1 MPDPER
7 ALSVNPF
14 FETWTTPFELPAFD
28 KVRTD
33 HFREAYDAAL
43 AAHKAEIAAIVANSA
58 SPDFNNTIA
67 AMELAGEALKRVG
80 GVFHNL
86 TGTMSD
92 EALRTIEREI
102 SPLLARHWSEIYLN
116 PALFARVDAV
126 FAGRENAGYNS
137 EQMRLVERRHKG
149 FVRQG
154 ARLGEAQRQRL
165 GAITEELATLGVRFS
180 QNVLKDEADYVMV
193 LEAQEDL
200 AGLPPDFRAS
210 AAALATERGHE
221 GKWAVSLSR
230 GNVEAFLTHSTR
242 RDLRETL
249 FRQWAMRGE
258 GGGESDNGAVMART
272 LALRAERARLLG
284 YKTYADFKLDDTMAE
299 NADAVRA
306 LLDQVW
312 KAGRKRA
319 GAETGRLQAIIEAE
333 GGNFQ
338 LAPHDWRHYAEK
350 LRRAEYSI
358 DDAELRAYFPLDRM
372 IEAAF
377 HVAGEL
383 FGLRFEELKG
393 LPVYHPDVRVFE
405 AKDAQGRH
413 VALFVGDY
421 FARASKRGGAWMS
434 AFKGQ
439 QKLARD
445 QRPIIVN
452 VLNVARPPEGE
463 PALLTIDEARTL
475 FHEFGHALHGMLSDV
490 TYPSL
495 AGTAVSSDF
504 VELPSQLYEHWLL
517 RPEVLR
523 QFARHAQ
530 TGEPIPDALIE
541 KVMAARTFNQG
552 FATVEYC
559 ASAFV
564 DLEMHL
570 EQGEGAQDPL
580 AFERRVLAGIDMP
593 SEIIMRHRSPHF
605 SHIFSGE
612 GYASGYYSYLW
623 SEVLDA
629 DAFAAF
635 EETGDIFHRATAKR
649 LRDFIYSAGNLRDPK
664 EAYTAFRGR
673 LPTPDA
679 LLEKRGLA

>member
-1 MPDPER
+1 MS
-7 ALSVNPF
+7 ANPF
-14 FETWTTPFELPAFD
+14 FETWTTPFEMPPFD
-28 KVRTD
+28 KVETG

-43 AAHKAEIAAIVANSA
+43 AAHKAEIAAIVNDPAP
-58 SPDFNNTIA
+58 PDFDNTIA
-67 AMELAGEALKRVG
+67 AMELSGEALKRVG
-80 GVFHNL
+80 SVFRNL
-86 TGTMSD
+86 AGTESD
-92 EALRTIEREI
+92 EALRAVEREV
-102 SPLLARHWSEIYLN
+102 SPLLARHFSAIYLD

-126 FAGRENAGYNS
+126 FAGRAQAGYS
-137 EQMRLVERRHKG
+137 PEQLRLVERKRKG
-149 FVRQG
+149 FVREG
-154 ARLGEAQRQRL
+154 ARLAEAERKRL
-165 GAITEELATLGVRFS
+165 AAITEELATLGVRFS
-180 QNVLKDEADYVMV
+180 QNVLKDEAGYVLV
-193 LEAQEDL
+193 LETEEDL
-200 AGLPPDFRAS
+200 AGLPADFRAA

-258 GGGESDNGAVMART
+258 GGGDSDNAAVMART

-284 YKTYADFKLDDTMAE
+284 YETYADFKLDDTMAE

-312 KAGRKRA
+312 QAGRVRA
-319 GAETGRLQAIIEAE
+319 SKEVERLQAMIEAE

-383 FGLRFEELKG
+383 FGLTFEEQKG
-393 LPVYHPDVRVFE
+393 LPLYNPDVRIFE

-413 VALFVGDY
+413 VALFIGDY

-434 AFKGQ
+434 AFRGQ
-439 QKLARD
+439 QKLGRD

-463 PALLTIDEARTL
+463 TALLTIDEARTL

-495 AGTAVSSDF
+495 AGTAVSADF

-523 QFARHAQ
+523 RFARHAQ
-530 TGEPIPDALIE
+530 TGEQIPDALIE

-580 AFERRVLAGIDMP
+580 GFERRVLEKIGMP
-593 SEIIMRHRSPHF
+593 AEIIMRHRSPHF
-605 SHIFSGE
+605 LHIFSGE

-635 EETGDIFHRATAKR
+635 EEIGDVFHAETAGR
-649 LRDFIYSAGNLRDPK
+649 LRDFIYAAGNLRDPK
-664 EAYTAFRGR
+664 EAYVAFRGR

-679 LLEKRGLA
+679 LLDKRGLA